1 VGFEGDHAPTLADE
15 IRKET
20 RENAVVRTDVR
31 TRPTIAHHSGD
42 GRL

>member
-1 VGFEGDHAPTLADE
+1 VGLEGDHMPTLADE

-31 TRPTIAHHSGD
+31 TRPTITHHSGD